1 MTHPSDCHF
10 EPEETMRKQFLVLVT
25 GAALSLFTLAASAQS
40 ASDNNTAAGSTA
52 QSSSSAPS
60 QSSASSS
67 DMSSPAAANG
77 QQTIDGCIVK
87 ENTDYFIQPLLGDRR
102 HLAGSQDLSSNVGK
116 HVRVQ
121 GTDESTTASDA
132 ASSPSSTSASSDRTA
147 TSGSASSETQNNAAG
162 SIAGNAG
169 SSNASGTGPAAS
181 SGSMGKD
188 FLVTKVEKVSESCP
202 ADIQSKIDQNKSK

>member
-1 MTHPSDCHF
+1 
-10 EPEETMRKQFLVLVT
+10 MRKQLLVLIT
-25 GAALSLFTLAASAQS
+25 GAALSLFTVAASAQS

-121 GTDESTTASDA
+121 GTDESTTASAA
-132 ASSPSSTSASSDRTA
+132 ASTNDRTA

-181 SGSMGKD
+181 SMDKD

>member
-1 MTHPSDCHF
+1 
-10 EPEETMRKQFLVLVT
+10 MRKQLLVLIT
-25 GAALSLFTLAASAQS
+25 GAALSLFTVAASAQS

-60 QSSASSS
+60 QSSASS
-67 DMSSPAAANG
+67 DMSSQASANS
-77 QQTIDGCIVK
+77 QQTLEGCIVK
-87 ENTDYFIQPLLGDRR
+87 DNTDYFIQPMSGERR
-102 HLAGSQDLSSNVGK
+102 HLTGSSQDLSSNVGK

-121 GTDESTTASDA
+121 GTDESTA
-132 ASSPSSTSASSDRTA
+132 ASASATSPSSSTSASSDRTA
-147 TSGSASSETQNNAAG
+147 TSGSSSAESQNNAAG

-169 SSNASGTGPAAS
+169 SSNASGTGASAS
-181 SGSMGKD
+181 SSMGKD